1 MDIKLKNESV
11 VNSKNEEITKLEEM
25 VFKLSKEF
33 ENAKDSDDIY
43 GEDKKGFFGSN
54 LMDLWKKKK

>member
-1 MDIKLKNESV
+1 
-11 VNSKNEEITKLEEM
+11 M